1 MGEIGRHDFSL
12 LARVDPSLN
21 DPENFS
27 ISLICREKETDEK
40 TEVVRIDN
48 AEEKGPH
55 IHRLY
60 RRDEPEEQLDVD
72 AWGAMQYIEER
83 WKRYAKSYL

>member
-1 MGEIGRHDFSL
+1 M
-12 LARVDPSLN
+12 DPSLN
-21 DPENFS
+21 DPKDFS

-48 AEEKGPH
+48 AEGKGPH

-60 RRDEPEEQLDVD
+60 RRDEPEDLFDVD
-72 AWGAMQYIEER
+72 AWEAMEYVEER
-83 WKRYAKSYL
+83 WKRYAKSHLSL